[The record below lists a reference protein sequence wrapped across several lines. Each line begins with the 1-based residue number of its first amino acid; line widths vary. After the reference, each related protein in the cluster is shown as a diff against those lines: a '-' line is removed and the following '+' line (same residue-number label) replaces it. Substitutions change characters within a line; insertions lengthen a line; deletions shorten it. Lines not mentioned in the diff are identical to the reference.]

1 MLIVVEEDGSVGDV
15 QVEKAW
21 RPDVDNKV
29 IETVKKWQFS
39 HATKVRQTACRSKR
53 TRFPFRAV
61 LMSCPIYPVR
71 IVFSDP
77 FGTNSF

>member
-1 MLIVVEEDGSVGDV
+1 LLIVVEEDESVGDV

-39 HATKVRQTACRSKR
+39 HATKDGK
-53 TRFPFRAV
+53 
-61 LMSCPIYPVR
+61 PVAAQR
-71 IVFSDP
+71 ELDFH
-77 FGTNSF
+77 FALY